1 MHYATREVVG
11 VFPSSGALE
20 LAVDQLE
27 IAGVDRAAISIL
39 GVGSQRSAR
48 LDALYRS
55 AKAIEDDPA
64 ARHAAFVSQH
74 SRTEGESIA
83 IAGPAGIGGLAGAW
97 AVAAA
102 GGALVTAIG
111 ATIVGGVVGAGFG
124 GLLLYAVARHH
135 AANIQSQIEA
145 GGLIL
150 WVSAPDDAAEQ
161 RALEVLRRCGG
172 GSVHTHTVDREW
184 GVADLPMHGVQPDPF
199 LEHDPR

>member
-1 MHYATREVVG
+1 MSGTTEKGGTMRFATREVVG

-27 IAGVDRAAISIL
+27 IAGVDRAAISVL
-39 GVGSQRSAR
+39 SAGSQRSGR

-64 ARHAAFVSQH
+64 ARHAAFVSHNSQI
-74 SRTEGESIA
+74 EGESIA
-83 IAGPAGIGGLAGAW
+83 IAGPAGIGGFAGAW

-102 GGALVTAIG
+102 GGALVTTIG
-111 ATIVGGVVGAGFG
+111 ATIVGGVVGAGLG

-145 GGLIL
+145 GG
-150 WVSAPDDAAEQ
+150 
-161 RALEVLRRCGG
+161 
-172 GSVHTHTVDREW
+172 
-184 GVADLPMHGVQPDPF
+184 
-199 LEHDPR
+199 